1 MFDVAMGSYDGAEI
15 CELVGLFILD
25 KLRAEFKNDNI
36 GLYRDDGLAAFK
48 NVGARTSNSIGKR
61 FAKCLKDLGLSIT
74 IQTNQKIVNYLDVT
88 FDLNNGSYKPYRKP
102 DNTPL
107 YINVQS
113 NHPPPIIRQAP
124 TSISQRISDLSC
136 NAEEFN
142 KAAPIYNKALKE
154 SGFDDQLKYLPRPTL
169 QNPRK
174 NRARNVLTNVGRAVL
189 ELVDKHFP
197 PGNTLR
203 KIFNRNTIKISYSCM
218 NNVASTIKGHNK
230 KVLNNEKASSA
241 GCNCRNKN
249 NCPLDNQCLTT
260 ATIYQAK
267 VFEPGKDDDPKV
279 YVGMAES
286 EFKTRFYNHT
296 LSFKNKDYANKTA
309 LSKLIWDLKK
319 TKRDYEIKWSI
330 LKQAKPYA
338 SGTRVCKLCL
348 AEKMAILNA
357 HKGTLLNKR
366 SELVSKCRHENKF
379 YASNVT

>member
-1 MFDVAMGSYDGAEI
+1 MRANTKLNQWRSTADVIAWFNTLENKSTFSFIVFDVVDFYPSISENLLSQALNYASQFIEISQQQINIIMYSRKSLLFNEGKPWCKRNSANMFDVAMGSYDGAEI

-61 FAKCLKDLGLSIT
+61 FALCLKDLGLSIT

-113 NHPPPIIRQAP
+113 NHPPPIIRQPP

-136 NAEEFN
+136 SAEEFN

-169 QNPRK
+169 KNPRK
-174 NRARNVLTNVGRAVL
+174 NRARNVIWFNQPYSANVLTNVGRAVL

-197 PGNTLR
+197 PGNT
-203 KIFNRNTIKISYSCM
+203 
-218 NNVASTIKGHNK
+218 
-230 KVLNNEKASSA
+230 
-241 GCNCRNKN
+241 
-249 NCPLDNQCLTT
+249 
-260 ATIYQAK
+260 
-267 VFEPGKDDDPKV
+267 
-279 YVGMAES
+279 
-286 EFKTRFYNHT
+286 
-296 LSFKNKDYANKTA
+296 
-309 LSKLIWDLKK
+309 
-319 TKRDYEIKWSI
+319 
-330 LKQAKPYA
+330 
-338 SGTRVCKLCL
+338 
-348 AEKMAILNA
+348 
-357 HKGTLLNKR
+357 
-366 SELVSKCRHENKF
+366 
-379 YASNVT
+379 